1 MQHVLLVGLTSEQC
15 GYQCGLEK
23 KTQILKNIY
32 IIFIIMRACL
42 HVCMHT
48 LGELGGQKRVLDA
61 LELELETVVSYHVS
75 AKNRTRVPYKSN
87 K

>member
-1 MQHVLLVGLTSEQC
+1 
-15 GYQCGLEK
+15 
-23 KTQILKNIY
+23 
-32 IIFIIMRACL
+32 MRACL

-48 LGELGGQKRVLDA
+48 LSEPGGQKRVLDA